1 MRAKIKLYSLNL
13 QLNIK
18 ILEMKN
24 IKKCLALV
32 AFLALFSSCSDTI
45 VNVGAENEGPVNDSL
60 TSGYFTK
67 RVLIEDYTGTWCGNC
82 TRVAL
87 AIENVLIK
95 TDRAEIVAIHNGD
108 DPYHFAGITPLA
120 NLIYPGQADLPLPT
134 ARLNRTIKWK
144 FPETSNIQQAVDL
157 TGYNCGLGLAVNSNM
172 SGQNIDLNV
181 KVKFAEDYQNLR
193 LVVYVLEDNLNYFQ
207 VNYTASY
214 YGGQNPIPNYD
225 HDNVVR
231 ATVTDILGDSM
242 GTSFAAGTTF
252 ERSFSVNIPA
262 NVENASNIRFVAF
275 VVGDDNKAI
284 NVRSASVNQSQA
296 LEQNP

>member
-1 MRAKIKLYSLNL
+1 
-13 QLNIK
+13 
-18 ILEMKN
+18 MKN
-24 IKKCLALV
+24 MQKCLTLV

-45 VNVGAENEGPVNDSL
+45 VNVGDENIGPVNDSI

-87 AIENVLIK
+87 AIERVLDK

-108 DPYHFAGITPLA
+108 DPYHFDGITPLK
-120 NLIYPGQADLPLPT
+120 NLIYPGIADLPLPT
-134 ARLNRTIKWK
+134 SRLNRTVVWK
-144 FPETSNIQQAVDL
+144 FPETSNVQQAVDL

-181 KVKFAEDYQNLR
+181 KVKFAEEYQNLR
-193 LVVYVLEDNLNYFQ
+193 LVVYLLEDNLNYFQ
-207 VNYTASY
+207 VNYTSSY
-214 YGGQNPIPNYD
+214 YGGVNPIPNYD

-231 ATVTDILGDSM
+231 STVTDILGESM

-252 ERSFSVNIPA
+252 ERSFSVNVPA
-262 NVENASNIRFVAF
+262 NVENAANIRFVAF
-275 VVGDDNKAI
+275 VVGEDNKAI

>member
-1 MRAKIKLYSLNL
+1 
-13 QLNIK
+13 
-18 ILEMKN
+18 MKN
-24 IKKCLALV
+24 IKMSLTLV

-45 VNVGAENEGPVNDSL
+45 VNVGEESTGPVNDSI

-87 AIENVLIK
+87 SIERVLDK

-108 DPYHFAGITPLA
+108 DPYHFDGIGPLR
-120 NLIYPGQADLPLPT
+120 NLIYPGLADLPLPT
-134 ARLNRTIKWK
+134 SRLNRTVVWK
-144 FPETSNIQQAVDL
+144 FPETSNVQQAVDL
-157 TGYNCGLGLAVNSNM
+157 TGYNCGLGLGINSTM

-193 LVVYVLEDNLNYFQ
+193 LVVYLLEDNLNYFQ
-207 VNYTASY
+207 VNYTSSY
-214 YGGQNPIPNYD
+214 YGGIDPIPNYD

-231 ATVTDILGDSM
+231 STVTNIMGDAM
-242 GTSFAAGTTF
+242 GTSFAAGSTF
-252 ERSFSVNIPA
+252 ERSFSVTVPTS
-262 NVENASNIRFVAF
+262 VENSADIRFVAF
-275 VVGDDNKAI
+275 VVGEDNKAI
-284 NVRSASVNQSQA
+284 NVRSASINQSQP